1 VSSIANQLFEQSV
14 RVGLVRMRRA
24 NEIHWNVRIDQNRTR
39 GWNCVWKMKSPVC
52 YQAQIETRNAA
63 SVFPEPVGAEI
74 SMACL
79 ARYLRCPRSYRYRYL
94 DGWREKETRAAMVFG
109 RCFEKALGAYFCQED
124 SAAALFKGWDAYRDA
139 PFEFRKGESWD
150 RLFHQGVHL
159 LETFARDNRIRIRS
173 PKKSLQMKVLR
184 TLPGGSEFV
193 AYLDALGEVDGQHCL
208 IDWKTTTSR
217 YSTEPEGLLSL
228 DPQLI
233 CYSWISG
240 IPEVALVVF
249 VRKHAPEIQYLRA
262 SISEEQCQEF
272 GRLVETT
279 TGQIEAAQF
288 VPHSGIR
295 FPQNGC
301 LSCPHLGLCLNN
313 QPLVD
318 TNLVRKAG
326 ASDLDWLDE
335 LVD

>member
-1 VSSIANQLFEQSV
+1 MPSPPRRTGRHSIAARWLTAMGGETAMVYSY
-14 RVGLVRMRRA
+14 
-24 NEIHWNVRIDQNRTR
+24 T
-39 GWNCVWKMKSPVC
+39 
-52 YQAQIETRNAA
+52 QI
-63 SVFPEPVGAEI
+63 SQ
-74 SMACL
+74 
-79 ARYLRCPRSYRYRYL
+79 YLRCPRSYRYRYL

-109 RCFEKALGAYFCQED
+109 RCFEKALGAYFSQED
-124 SAAALFKGWDAYRDA
+124 SAAVLFKEWDAYRDA
-139 PFEFRKGESWD
+139 PFAFRKGESWD
-150 RLFHQGVHL
+150 RIFHQGVHL
-159 LETFARDNRIRIRS
+159 LETFARDNRVRIRS
-173 PKKSLQMKVLR
+173 PKKNLQIKMLR

-193 AYLDALGEVDGQHCL
+193 AYLDAIGEIDGQHCL

-228 DPQLI
+228 DPQ
-233 CYSWISG
+233 
-240 IPEVALVVF
+240 VVF

-262 SISEEQCQEF
+262 TISEEQRQEF

-279 TGQIEAAQF
+279 IGQIEAAQF
-288 VPHSGIR
+288 VSHSGIR

-313 QPLVD
+313 QPLID